1 VKKAKVKLPEAFLK
15 RWIVATNKEM
25 TEEQVE
31 KDFANYS
38 DDIKWQLIKDK
49 LIKEH
54 ELKVSEEEIIEFA
67 KKSALMQFQQYGMM
81 NVPEEHLESYA
92 QQILQNQEERRK
104 IFERKADDKIVN
116 FLKATVKIEEKE
128 VTTEE
133 FNKFFE

>member
-1 VKKAKVKLPEAFLK
+1 
-15 RWIVATNKEM
+15 M

-31 KDFANYS
+31 ADFAKYA

-54 ELKVSEEEIIEFA
+54 ELKVSEEEIMEFA

-81 NVPEEHLESYA
+81 NVPEEHLENYA
-92 QQILQNQEERRK
+92 QQILQNQDERRK
-104 IFERKADDKIVN
+104 IFDRKADDKIVT